1 MCSSFYVRMLTVLE
15 IFHAQKK
22 TFCKD
27 FLVISLTICF
37 LLSNDLN
44 SIELLCIVS
53 VAVSSL
59 GWFFHLCVLLLT
71 ELLFCDVA
79 LAIISFASHTGA

>member
-1 MCSSFYVRMLTVLE
+1 MCSNFYVRMLTVLE
-15 IFHAQKK
+15 ILHKK
-22 TFCKD
+22 TFYKD
-27 FLVISLTICF
+27 FLLIPLTTCF

-44 SIELLCIVS
+44 SDKRLCIVS
-53 VAVSSL
+53 VAVSFL